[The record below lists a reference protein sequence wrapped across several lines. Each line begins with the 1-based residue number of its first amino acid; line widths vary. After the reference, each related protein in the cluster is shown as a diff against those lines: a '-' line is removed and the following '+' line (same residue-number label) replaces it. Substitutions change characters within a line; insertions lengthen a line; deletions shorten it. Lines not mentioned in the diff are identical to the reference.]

1 MVFLI
6 ILIVAAAVLAAWLL
20 VGVARFV
27 LGDFR
32 LPKLRETSVQGAS
45 PSGSP
50 VRAVRGSA
58 TEHAG
63 SESETGHNGRQA
75 RPAGSQRQQR
85 RQERVLYD
93 DSDVEQAVRDRLYGR
108 HGQRD

>member
-20 VGVARFV
+20 VGVARFA

-32 LPKLRETSVQGAS
+32 LPKLRESSVQGAA

-50 VRAVRGSA
+50 IPAVRGSA

-63 SESETGHNGRQA
+63 TESETDQSRRQA
-75 RPAGSQRQQR
+75 DPVPGR
-85 RQERVLYD
+85 RENRREERVLYD
-93 DSDVEQAVRDRLYGR
+93 ESDVEHAVRDRLYGR
-108 HGQRD
+108 HGRRD